1 MSSATTDT
9 VGHGR
14 TRSRERC
21 HLIIT
26 NLDGRPQR
34 GRFAD
39 AAIDSYR
46 PRSTRGATRPSNGIR
61 AHSCV
66 LEQHPGRQLVAW
78 ASEAAV
84 LTITGHNTSIT
95 GSSCVYTV
103 YTAVLPEALTYC
115 GSARRITCPDHDSGS
130 LCGSTELVYAA
141 VFTEQHA
148 MCRVQSSIGRKKA
161 PRSFEAFIRPD
172 VCVSAVRSQRSL

>member
-1 MSSATTDT
+1 M
-9 VGHGR
+9 HGR
-14 TRSRERC
+14 TKIPRALSS
-21 HLIIT
+21 IIT
-26 NLDGRPQR
+26 NLDGR
-34 GRFAD
+34 GHFAD
-39 AAIDSYR
+39 AATDSYG
-46 PRSTRGATRPSNGIR
+46 PRSTRGATRPSNGIG

-66 LEQHPGRQLVAW
+66 LEQHPGRQWWCGHRRRRCLQLQATTRQLQ
-78 ASEAAV
+78 AAAV
-84 LTITGHNTSIT
+84 Y
-95 GSSCVYTV
+95 SSP
-103 YTAVLPEALTYC
+103 PEALTYC